1 VTSLKCLVLTPAKE
15 ASKVKTDLSQISADM
30 ERYLITYDELVK
42 DKSIS
47 KPAPFII
54 NLKNMDGKPYH
65 LVGGH
70 KRTTVALQLG
80 IPVKAWFIEF

>member
-1 VTSLKCLVLTPAKE
+1 MANYLK
-15 ASKVKTDLSQISADM
+15 
-30 ERYLITYDELVK
+30 TYDALVK
-42 DKSIS
+42 NKSIS
-47 KPAPFII
+47 LPAPFII
-54 NLKNMDGKPYH
+54 NLKNDDKKPKPYH